1 MRCRT
6 QDGLGSA
13 CQLQPKPQDTGLIS
27 RPDQPGP
34 GLSLVGARM
43 GLGQLADTT
52 NPPLRIPGML
62 ETVQLIGTRQ
72 IPNTLTM
79 GCSTDCTEMYVGHF
93 SSLFS

>member
-1 MRCRT
+1 
-6 QDGLGSA
+6 
-13 CQLQPKPQDTGLIS
+13 
-27 RPDQPGP
+27 
-34 GLSLVGARM
+34 M

-79 GCSTDCTEMYVGHF
+79 GCSTDCTEMYVGDF